1 MRVLGDIPRKN
12 AKLYPDKVCVV
23 FEDER
28 STWRQFNERINRLA
42 HGLMGMGLSK
52 GDHLAVLMEN
62 CPQYLELYFAAAKC
76 GIPVVPLNFRLS
88 LDELTHIMNHSDSVA
103 LAVGAEYV
111 ARTESLRPGLPAV
124 RHYIAVDGPVEGM
137 QYYEDL
143 ISAGSPDEPSIEVDE
158 DDMAILMY
166 TGGTTGLPKGVMLSH
181 RNILT
186 SLMGILT
193 GFSFELNDSTLFVL
207 PLFHISL
214 WAALVHLCL
223 GASVVIVK
231 RPDLGAILGLA
242 QRERVTHVNMVPT
255 LYAWL
260 VNYPQL
266 DKYDL
271 SSIRFMS
278 YAGSPMPVEVLRACI
293 QRFGPILGQGYGL
306 TEAAPL
312 VSWLMPEDH
321 VLDGPPEKVRRLQSA
336 GREAINV
343 DVRVVDED
351 GRDVEPGQVGEIVVR
366 GANVTAGYWKDP
378 ELTAETIVN
387 GWLHTGDMAT
397 VDDEGYMYIVDRKHD
412 MIISGGENI
421 YPREIEEVLYRHP
434 AVLEAAVV
442 GVPDETWGEAVKA
455 VVVLKPGQSATEQ
468 ELIDFC
474 KADLASYKKPRSVE
488 FVAALPK
495 TTIGKI
501 LRREVKKKYWEGRER
516 LVH

>member
-1 MRVLGDIPRKN
+1 MRVLGDITRKN

-23 FEDER
+23 FEEER
-28 STWRQFNERINRLA
+28 FTWRDFNERINRLA
-42 HGLMGMGLSK
+42 NGLMRMGLTK

-62 CPQYLELYFAAAKC
+62 CPQYLEVYFAAAKC

-88 LDELTHIMNHSDSVA
+88 PEELTQVINHSDSVA
-103 LAVGAEYV
+103 LVVGAEYV
-111 ARTESLRPGLPAV
+111 ALVESLRPGLPAV
-124 RHYIAVDGPVEGM
+124 KHYIAADGPVEGM
-137 QYYEDL
+137 QYYEDIL
-143 ISAGSPDEPSIEVDE
+143 STGSADEPVIEVDE

-181 RNILT
+181 RNLLT
-186 SLMGILT
+186 SFMGVLAANP
-193 GFSFELNDSTLFVL
+193 FEPDDKTLFVL

-214 WAALVHLCL
+214 WAAFVHLCF
-223 GASVVIVK
+223 GAGVVIIK
-231 RPDLGAILGLA
+231 RPDLGALLETA

-255 LYAWL
+255 LYTWL

-266 DKYDL
+266 DDYDL
-271 SSIRFMS
+271 SSIRSMS

-293 QRFGPILGQGYGL
+293 QKFGPILGQGYGL

-343 DVRVVDED
+343 EVRVVDED
-351 GRDVEPGQVGEIVVR
+351 GRDVEPGQIGEIVAQ
-366 GANVTAGYWKDP
+366 GANITRGYWKDP
-378 ELTAETIVN
+378 ELTAQTIID

-397 VDDEGYMYIVDRKHD
+397 VDDEGYIFIVDRKHD

-421 YPREIEEVLYRHP
+421 YPREVEEVLYRHP
-434 AVLEAAVV
+434 AVLEAAVI
-442 GVPDETWGEAVKA
+442 GVPDDRWGEAVKA

-474 KADLASYKKPRSVE
+474 KAGLASYKKPRAVE
-488 FVAALPK
+488 FVDALPK
-495 TTIGKI
+495 TPVGKI
-501 LRREVKKKYWEGRER
+501 PRREVRKKYWEGHER